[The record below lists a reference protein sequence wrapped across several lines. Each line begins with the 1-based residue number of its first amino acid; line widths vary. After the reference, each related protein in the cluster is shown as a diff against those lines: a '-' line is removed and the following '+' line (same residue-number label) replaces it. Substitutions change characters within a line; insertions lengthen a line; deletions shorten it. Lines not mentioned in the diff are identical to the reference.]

1 MWITTD
7 EAAEMYARY
16 CRARYGA
23 RARKIAERKA
33 AELRASGDIEGERV
47 WSKVK
52 TQIELQS
59 ARAVGVQEPHPA
71 LH

>member
-23 RARKIAERKA
+23 RAPKIAERKA

-52 TQIELQS
+52 TQIEQQTASDVAAL
-59 ARAVGVQEPHPA
+59 EPA